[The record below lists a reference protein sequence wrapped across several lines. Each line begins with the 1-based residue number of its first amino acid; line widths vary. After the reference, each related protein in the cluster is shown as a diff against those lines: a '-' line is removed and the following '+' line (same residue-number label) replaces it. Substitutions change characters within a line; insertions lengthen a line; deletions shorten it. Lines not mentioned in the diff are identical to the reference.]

1 MSRILAIL
9 ILNPERWCSFNS
21 REISRC
27 PELFL
32 NNWFPYNKIFYF
44 YFLKSTY
51 MPDNF
56 FNLNNPDFYG
66 ILVRF
71 VINLA
76 FMVVLIKVI
85 YFRYSKK
92 EKFLFTFFM
101 LGITVFFISSMLKS
115 VFIEFGMAVGLF
127 AIFTILRFR
136 TRNFSLKDMSY
147 IFTTIGISLINSLKL
162 VGFPML
168 GVIIFN
174 IIIIISAIILEEF
187 AIKNNT
193 TTYSIIYEDLELL
206 KTAKKQRVLKELSIL
221 TGKDILKFRIRRID
235 YKRRVASIEIS
246 YKD

>member
-1 MSRILAIL
+1 MDRFAG
-9 ILNPERWCSFNS
+9 ILNTWMIHADSAKPKMNSDGMIFFNDTCSLIIKYS
-21 REISRC
+21 
-27 PELFL
+27 
-32 NNWFPYNKIFYF
+32 IFTI
-44 YFLKSTY
+44 LKPNH

-71 VINLA
+71 LINLA
-76 FMVVLIKVI
+76 FLIVLIRVI

-162 VGFPML
+162 VGFPVL
-168 GVIIFN
+168 GVLIFN

-193 TTYSIIYEDLELL
+193 TTYSIVYEDLELL
-206 KTAKKQRVLKELSIL
+206 KSAKKQRVQKELSIL
-221 TGKDILKFRIRRID
+221 TGKDILKFRIRKID
-235 YKRRVASIEIS
+235 YKRKVAFIDIS